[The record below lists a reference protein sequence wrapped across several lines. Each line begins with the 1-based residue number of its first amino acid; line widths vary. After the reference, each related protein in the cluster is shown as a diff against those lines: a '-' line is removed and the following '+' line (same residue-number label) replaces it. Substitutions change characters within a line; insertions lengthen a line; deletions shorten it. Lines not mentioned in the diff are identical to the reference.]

1 MKYLQDR
8 FFDSVREFCKA
19 AYEHYTKWLP
29 LDNDLLKSCR
39 FIDFSRRSE
48 LSFDDVQSVVSTFS
62 QLNQDISNTVHK
74 LDELEEEFL
83 TYQEMSGNEIP

>member
-19 AYEHYTKWLP
+19 AYEYYTKWLP
-29 LDNDLLKSCR
+29 LDNDLLKSYR

-48 LSFDDVQSVVSTFS
+48 FSFDDVQSAMSVFPQTQSRY
-62 QLNQDISNTVHK
+62 
-74 LDELEEEFL
+74 LE
-83 TYQEMSGNEIP
+83 